1 MNIGLG
7 EARDNARAVESATAD
22 VATITG
28 QKPVVTKA
36 KKAIANFKIRENM
49 PIGVAVTLRGDRMYE
64 FLDRLLN
71 AALPR
76 IRDFHGVPT
85 KAFDGRGNFS
95 LGVREQLIFPEIDYD
110 KVDKIR
116 GMQIN
121 IVTTREDGRRG
132 TAAAGADGHA
142 VLEGACL
149 AMAKTSM
156 IVKANREP
164 KFSTRKKN
172 RCKLCGRPRA
182 FIRQFA
188 LCRICFRGW
197 R

>member
-1 MNIGLG
+1 MAAPRLKGRYREEIAPELMREFKYRNAMQVPRVEKVTVNIGLG
-7 EARDNARAVESATAD
+7 EARENARAVETATAD

-28 QKPVVTKA
+28 QKPVVTRA

-49 PIGVAVTLRGDRMYE
+49 PVGVAVTLRGDRMYE

-76 IRDFHGVPT
+76 IRDFHGVPV

-110 KVDKIR
+110 KVDRIR

-121 IVTTREDGRRG
+121 IITTAKTDEEGRRL
-132 TAAAGADGHA
+132 
-142 VLEGACL
+142 LELMG
-149 AMAKTSM
+149 MPFAK
-156 IVKANREP
+156 E
-164 KFSTRKKN
+164 
-172 RCKLCGRPRA
+172 
-182 FIRQFA
+182 
-188 LCRICFRGW
+188 RG
-197 R
+197 

>member
-1 MNIGLG
+1 MATPRLKERYKSEIAAELTKQFGYKNPMQVPRVEKVTLNIGLG
-7 EARDNARAVESATAD
+7 EARENARAVESATAD
-22 VATITG
+22 IATISG

-36 KKAIANFKIRENM
+36 KKAIANFKIREKM

-121 IVTTREDGRRG
+121 IITTAKNDEEGRRL
-132 TAAAGADGHA
+132 
-142 VLEGACL
+142 LELMG
-149 AMAKTSM
+149 M
-156 IVKANREP
+156 P
-164 KFSTRKKN
+164 FSKE
-172 RCKLCGRPRA
+172 
-182 FIRQFA
+182 
-188 LCRICFRGW
+188 RG
-197 R
+197 

>member
-1 MNIGLG
+1 MAAIPRLKERYNAEIAPEMMKQFKYGNTMQVPRVQKVTVNIGLG
-7 EARDNARAVESATAD
+7 EARDNARAVESATSE
-22 VATITG
+22 VAIITG

-110 KVDKIR
+110 KVEKIR

-121 IVTTREDGRRG
+121 IITS
-132 TAAAGADGHA
+132 
-142 VLEGACL
+142 
-149 AMAKTSM
+149 AKTDEEGQRLLELM
-156 IVKANREP
+156 GMP
-164 KFSTRKKN
+164 FSKE
-172 RCKLCGRPRA
+172 
-182 FIRQFA
+182 
-188 LCRICFRGW
+188 RG
-197 R
+197 